1 MKVIYI
7 IHSLP
12 VGGAETLVVNYIL
25 KLNQAGIDICLV
37 ERYHTETYL
46 STKIQNSGIP
56 YYTLCKTKNRII
68 NLFQSFFYDDSLKKL
83 NDIISDF
90 QPDVIHYHTVFKDI
104 EKVNF
109 PIEMSVF
116 TFHSRVERFFT
127 IYSYVRSI
135 MERLSRKGM
144 IFIAISKLLHEDIKH
159 FLPCAQIVDIPN
171 GVDLEHIRAQKG
183 KKKDLCEMLSI
194 PEDSFIV
201 GQVGRFN
208 PVKNHLFTIH
218 LFKDILHKKE
228 KAHLVLVGTGNE
240 GELRL
245 IKNEIA
251 KYDLESHVH
260 LMGLR
265 KDATKIMSC
274 FDTLVLP
281 SLSESFSLVL
291 IEAQANNVRCVA
303 SDAVPLDVICNSN
316 CFAMPLTGS
325 KQQWINTICGINVRN
340 TATSLEKF
348 DIDVI
353 VSQHISLYKSLL
365 KYNYG
370 FNANK

>member
-25 KLNQAGIDICLV
+25 KLKQAGVDICLV
-37 ERYHTETYL
+37 EFYHTDSYL
-46 STKIQNSGIP
+46 STKIQDSGIP
-56 YYTLCKTKNRII
+56 YYTLQKSNSRIKH
-68 NLFQSFFYDDSLKKL
+68 LFLRFFYDDSLRKL
-83 NDIISDF
+83 NKIISDL
-90 QPDVIHYHTVFKDI
+90 QPDVIHYHTVFKNLD
-104 EKVNF
+104 KVSF
-109 PIEMSVF
+109 PKDKCVF
-116 TFHSRVERFFT
+116 TYHSRVERNFNVG
-127 IYSYVRSI
+127 SYVRPLI
-135 MERLSRKGM
+135 ELLAQKGM
-144 IFIAISKLLHEDIKH
+144 KFIAISQLLHDDIDH
-159 FLPCAQIVDIPN
+159 FFPCAQIVDIPN

-218 LFKDILHKKE
+218 LFKDIIRKKE
-228 KAHLVLVGTGNE
+228 NAHLVFVGTGNE

-303 SDAVPLDVICNSN
+303 PDAVPMDVICNAN
-316 CFAMPLTGS
+316 CFALSLSAP
-325 KQQWINTICGINVRN
+325 KQQWIDTVMGQNESNKNR
-340 TATSLEKF
+340 SLLQF
-348 DIDVI
+348 DINAV
-353 VSQHISLYKSLL
+353 VQKHINLY
-365 KYNYG
+365 NTMM
-370 FNANK
+370 

>member
-1 MKVIYI
+1 MKIIYI

-25 KLNQAGIDICLV
+25 KLRQAGIDICLV
-37 ERYHTETYL
+37 ERYHTESYL

-56 YYTLCKTKNRII
+56 YYTLCKTKNRIM
-68 NLFQSFFYDDSLKKL
+68 NLFHSFFYDDTLKQLNKL
-83 NDIISDF
+83 ISEF
-90 QPDVIHYHTVFKDI
+90 QPDVIHYHTVFKDLD
-104 EKVNF
+104 KVSF
-109 PIEMSVF
+109 PIEKCVF
-116 TFHSRVERFFT
+116 TYHSRVERNFNVG
-127 IYSYVRSI
+127 SYVRPLI
-135 MERLSRKGM
+135 ERLSQKGM
-144 IFIAISKLLHEDIKH
+144 KFIAISQLLHDDIEH
-159 FLPCAQIVDIPN
+159 FFPCAQIVDIPN
-171 GVDLEHIRAQKG
+171 GVDLDHIRSQKG

-218 LFKDILHKKE
+218 LFKDIIRKKE
-228 KAHLVLVGTGNE
+228 NAHLVFVGTGNE

-251 KYDLESHVH
+251 KYDLVSHVH

-303 SDAVPLDVICNSN
+303 SDAVPMDVICNAN
-316 CFAMPLTGS
+316 CFALSLSAP
-325 KQQWINTICGINVRN
+325 KQQWIDTVMGQNESNKNR
-340 TATSLEKF
+340 ALLQF
-348 DIDVI
+348 DINAV
-353 VSQHISLYKSLL
+353 VQKHINLY
-365 KYNYG
+365 NTMM
-370 FNANK
+370 

>member
-1 MKVIYI
+1 MKIIYI

-25 KLNQAGIDICLV
+25 KLRQAGIDICLV
-37 ERYHTETYL
+37 ERYHTDSYL
-46 STKIQNSGIP
+46 STKIQDCGIP
-56 YYTLCKTKNRII
+56 YYTLQKSNSRIKH
-68 NLFQSFFYDDSLKKL
+68 LFQRFFYDDSLRKL
-83 NDIISDF
+83 NKLISEF
-90 QPDVIHYHTVFKDI
+90 QPDVIHYHTVFKDLD
-104 EKVNF
+104 KVSF
-109 PIEMSVF
+109 PIEKCVF
-116 TFHSRVERFFT
+116 TYHSRVERNFNVG
-127 IYSYVRSI
+127 SYVRPLI
-135 MERLSRKGM
+135 ERLSQKGM
-144 IFIAISKLLHEDIKH
+144 KFIAISQLLHDDIEH
-159 FLPCAQIVDIPN
+159 FFPCAQIVDIPN
-171 GVDLEHIRAQKG
+171 GVDLDHIRSQKG

-218 LFKDILHKKE
+218 LFKDIIRKKE
-228 KAHLVLVGTGNE
+228 NAHLVFVGTGNE

-303 SDAVPLDVICNSN
+303 SDAVPMDVICNSN

-353 VSQHISLYKSLL
+353 VNQHIFLYKSLL

-370 FNANK
+370 FDANK

>member
-1 MKVIYI
+1 MRVIYI

-25 KLNQAGIDICLV
+25 KLKQAGVDICLV
-37 ERYHTETYL
+37 EFYHTDSYL
-46 STKIQNSGIP
+46 STKIQDSGIP
-56 YYTLCKTKNRII
+56 YYTLQKSNSRIKH
-68 NLFQSFFYDDSLKKL
+68 LFQRFFYDDSLRKL
-83 NDIISDF
+83 NKIISDL
-90 QPDVIHYHTVFKDI
+90 QPDVIHYHTVFKNLD
-104 EKVNF
+104 KVNF
-109 PIEMSVF
+109 PKDKCVF
-116 TFHSRVERFFT
+116 TYHSRVERNFNVG
-127 IYSYVRSI
+127 SYVRPLI
-135 MERLSRKGM
+135 ELLAQKGM
-144 IFIAISKLLHEDIKH
+144 KFIAISQLLHDDIDH
-159 FLPCAQIVDIPN
+159 FFPCAQIVDIPN
-171 GVDLEHIRAQKG
+171 GVDLEHIRTQKG

-208 PVKNHLFTIH
+208 QVKNHLFTIH
-218 LFKDILHKKE
+218 LFKDIIRKKE
-228 KAHLVLVGTGNE
+228 NAHLVFVGTGNE

-303 SDAVPLDVICNSN
+303 SDAVPMDVICNAN
-316 CFAMPLTGS
+316 CFALS
-325 KQQWINTICGINVRN
+325 LDASEQQWIDAVIGNDVRN
-340 TATSLEKF
+340 ESQPIERYS
-348 DIDVI
+348 IEI
-353 VSQHISLYKSLL
+353 VVKQHIDLYLALAKD
-365 KYNYG
+365 
-370 FNANK
+370 

>member
-56 YYTLCKTKNRII
+56 YYTLRKTKNRII
-68 NLFQSFFYDDSLKKL
+68 NLFQSFFYDDTLKQLNKL
-83 NDIISDF
+83 ISEF
-90 QPDVIHYHTVFKDI
+90 QPDVIHYHTVFKNLD
-104 EKVNF
+104 KVSF
-109 PIEMSVF
+109 PIDKCVF
-116 TFHSRVERFFT
+116 TYHSRVERNFNVG
-127 IYSYVRSI
+127 SYVRPLI
-135 MERLSRKGM
+135 ERLSQKGM
-144 IFIAISKLLHEDIKH
+144 KFIAISQLLHDDIEH
-159 FLPCAQIVDIPN
+159 FFPCAQIVDIPN
-171 GVDLEHIRAQKG
+171 GVDLDHIRSQKG

-208 PVKNHLFTIH
+208 QVKNHLFTIH
-218 LFKDILHKKE
+218 LFKDIIRKKE
-228 KAHLVLVGTGNE
+228 NAHLVFVGTGNE

-281 SLSESFSLVL
+281 SLSESFSLVW

-303 SDAVPLDVICNSN
+303 SDAVPMDVICNAN
-316 CFAMPLTGS
+316 CFALSLSAPN
-325 KQQWINTICGINVRN
+325 QQWIDTVIGNEVRN
-340 TATSLEKF
+340 KSQTIEKY
-348 DIDVI
+348 DINKVVQRHLD
-353 VSQHISLYKSLL
+353 LYKSIM
-365 KYNYG
+365 
-370 FNANK
+370 

>member
-1 MKVIYI
+1 MKIIYI

-25 KLNQAGIDICLV
+25 KLRQAGIDICFV
-37 ERYHTETYL
+37 ERYHTDSYL
-46 STKIQNSGIP
+46 STKIQDCGIP
-56 YYTLCKTKNRII
+56 YYTLQKSNSRIKH
-68 NLFQSFFYDDSLKKL
+68 LFQRFFYDDSLRKL
-83 NDIISDF
+83 NKLISEF
-90 QPDVIHYHTVFKDI
+90 QPDVIHYHTVFKDLD
-104 EKVNF
+104 KVRF
-109 PIEMSVF
+109 PIEKCVF
-116 TFHSRVERFFT
+116 TYHSRVERNFNVG
-127 IYSYVRSI
+127 SYVRPLI
-135 MERLSRKGM
+135 ERLSQKGM
-144 IFIAISKLLHEDIKH
+144 KFIAISQLLHDDIEH
-159 FLPCAQIVDIPN
+159 FFPCAQIVDIPN
-171 GVDLEHIRAQKG
+171 GVDLDHIRSQKG

-218 LFKDILHKKE
+218 LFKDIIRKKE
-228 KAHLVLVGTGNE
+228 NAHLVFVGTGNE

-353 VSQHISLYKSLL
+353 VNQHIFLYKSL
-365 KYNYG
+365 
-370 FNANK
+370 

>member
-25 KLNQAGIDICLV
+25 KLKQAGVDICLV
-37 ERYHTETYL
+37 EFYHTDSYL
-46 STKIQNSGIP
+46 STKIQDSGIP
-56 YYTLCKTKNRII
+56 YYTLQKSNSRIKH
-68 NLFQSFFYDDSLKKL
+68 LFQRFFYDDSLRKL
-83 NDIISDF
+83 NKIISDL
-90 QPDVIHYHTVFKDI
+90 QPDVIHCHTVFKNLD
-104 EKVNF
+104 KVSF
-109 PIEMSVF
+109 PIDKCVF
-116 TFHSRVERFFT
+116 TYHSRVERNFNVG
-127 IYSYVRSI
+127 SYVRPLI
-135 MERLSRKGM
+135 ERLSQKGM
-144 IFIAISKLLHEDIKH
+144 KFIAISQLLHDDIEH
-159 FLPCAQIVDIPN
+159 FFPCAQIVDIPN

-228 KAHLVLVGTGNE
+228 NAHLVLVGTGNE

-303 SDAVPLDVICNSN
+303 SDAVPMDVICNSN
-316 CFAMPLTGS
+316 CFAMPLSGS
-325 KQQWINTICGINVRN
+325 KQQWINTICGINVRK

-353 VSQHISLYKSLL
+353 VSQHIFLYKSLL
-365 KYNYG
+365 K
-370 FNANK
+370 

>member
-1 MKVIYI
+1 
-7 IHSLP
+7 
-12 VGGAETLVVNYIL
+12 
-25 KLNQAGIDICLV
+25 
-37 ERYHTETYL
+37 
-46 STKIQNSGIP
+46 
-56 YYTLCKTKNRII
+56 
-68 NLFQSFFYDDSLKKL
+68 
-83 NDIISDF
+83 
-90 QPDVIHYHTVFKDI
+90 
-104 EKVNF
+104 
-109 PIEMSVF
+109 
-116 TFHSRVERFFT
+116 
-127 IYSYVRSI
+127 
-135 MERLSRKGM
+135 
-144 IFIAISKLLHEDIKH
+144 
-159 FLPCAQIVDIPN
+159 
-171 GVDLEHIRAQKG
+171 
-183 KKKDLCEMLSI
+183 MLSI

-218 LFKDILHKKE
+218 LFKDILRKKE
-228 KAHLVLVGTGNE
+228 NAHLVFVGTGNE

-353 VSQHISLYKSLL
+353 VNQHILLYKSLL

-370 FNANK
+370 VDANK

>member
-37 ERYHTETYL
+37 ERYHTESYL

-83 NDIISDF
+83 NNIISDF

-127 IYSYVRSI
+127 ICSYVRSI

-144 IFIAISKLLHEDIKH
+144 IFIAISKLLHEDIEH

-171 GVDLEHIRAQKG
+171 GVDLEQIRAQKG
-183 KKKDLCEMLSI
+183 KKKELCEMLSI
-194 PEDSFIV
+194 SEDSFIV

-228 KAHLVLVGTGNE
+228 NAHLVLVGTGNE

-245 IKNEIA
+245 IKKEIA

-303 SDAVPLDVICNSN
+303 SDAVPMDVICNAN
-316 CFAMPLTGS
+316 CFALS
-325 KQQWINTICGINVRN
+325 LDASEQQWIDAVIGNDVRN
-340 TATSLEKF
+340 ESQPIERYS
-348 DIDVI
+348 IEI
-353 VSQHISLYKSLL
+353 VVKQHIDLYLALAKD
-365 KYNYG
+365 
-370 FNANK
+370 

>member
-1 MKVIYI
+1 
-7 IHSLP
+7 
-12 VGGAETLVVNYIL
+12 
-25 KLNQAGIDICLV
+25 
-37 ERYHTETYL
+37 
-46 STKIQNSGIP
+46 
-56 YYTLCKTKNRII
+56 
-68 NLFQSFFYDDSLKKL
+68 
-83 NDIISDF
+83 
-90 QPDVIHYHTVFKDI
+90 
-104 EKVNF
+104 
-109 PIEMSVF
+109 
-116 TFHSRVERFFT
+116 
-127 IYSYVRSI
+127 
-135 MERLSRKGM
+135 
-144 IFIAISKLLHEDIKH
+144 
-159 FLPCAQIVDIPN
+159 
-171 GVDLEHIRAQKG
+171 
-183 KKKDLCEMLSI
+183 MLSI

-228 KAHLVLVGTGNE
+228 NAHLVLVGTGNE

-303 SDAVPLDVICNSN
+303 SDAVPMDVICNAN
-316 CFAMPLTGS
+316 CFALSLSAPN
-325 KQQWINTICGINVRN
+325 QQWIDTVIGNEVRN
-340 TATSLEKF
+340 KSQTIEKY
-348 DIDVI
+348 DINKVVQRHLD
-353 VSQHISLYKSLL
+353 LYKSIM
-365 KYNYG
+365 
-370 FNANK
+370 

>member
-25 KLNQAGIDICLV
+25 KLNQAGVDICLV
-37 ERYHTETYL
+37 EFYHTDSYL
-46 STKIQNSGIP
+46 STKIQDCGIP
-56 YYTLCKTKNRII
+56 YYTLQKSNSRIKH
-68 NLFQSFFYDDSLKKL
+68 LFQRFFYDDSLRKL
-83 NDIISDF
+83 NKIISDL
-90 QPDVIHYHTVFKDI
+90 QPDVIHYHTVFKDM

-116 TFHSRVERFFT
+116 TFHSRVERCFT

-144 IFIAISKLLHEDIKH
+144 KFIAISQLLHDDIEH
-159 FLPCAQIVDIPN
+159 FFPCAQIVDIPN
-171 GVDLEHIRAQKG
+171 GVDLAHIRAQKG

-201 GQVGRFN
+201 GQVGRFHQ
-208 PVKNHLFTIH
+208 VKNHLFTIH
-218 LFKDILHKKE
+218 LFKDIIRKKE
-228 KAHLVLVGTGNE
+228 NAHLVLVGTGNE

-303 SDAVPLDVICNSN
+303 SDAVPMDVICNAN
-316 CFAMPLTGS
+316 CFALSLSAP
-325 KQQWINTICGINVRN
+325 KQQWIDTVIGNEVRN
-340 TATSLEKF
+340 KSQTIEKY
-348 DIDVI
+348 DINKVVQRHLD
-353 VSQHISLYKSLL
+353 LYKSIM
-365 KYNYG
+365 
-370 FNANK
+370 

>member
-37 ERYHTETYL
+37 ERYHTESYL

-83 NDIISDF
+83 NNIISDF

-144 IFIAISKLLHEDIKH
+144 IFIAISKLLHEDIEH

-194 PEDSFIV
+194 PVDSFIV

-218 LFKDILHKKE
+218 LFKDI
-228 KAHLVLVGTGNE
+228 
-240 GELRL
+240 
-245 IKNEIA
+245 
-251 KYDLESHVH
+251 
-260 LMGLR
+260 
-265 KDATKIMSC
+265 
-274 FDTLVLP
+274 
-281 SLSESFSLVL
+281 
-291 IEAQANNVRCVA
+291 
-303 SDAVPLDVICNSN
+303 
-316 CFAMPLTGS
+316 
-325 KQQWINTICGINVRN
+325 
-340 TATSLEKF
+340 
-348 DIDVI
+348 
-353 VSQHISLYKSLL
+353 ISVQ
-365 KYNYG
+365 
-370 FNANK
+370 

>member
-1 MKVIYI
+1 MRVIYI

-25 KLNQAGIDICLV
+25 KLKQAGIDICLV
-37 ERYHTETYL
+37 EFYHTDSYL
-46 STKIQNSGIP
+46 STKIQDCGIP
-56 YYTLCKTKNRII
+56 YYTLQKSNSRIKH
-68 NLFQSFFYDDSLKKL
+68 LFQRFFYDDSLRKL
-83 NDIISDF
+83 NKIISDL
-90 QPDVIHYHTVFKDI
+90 QPDVIHYHTVFKNLD
-104 EKVNF
+104 KVSF
-109 PIEMSVF
+109 PKDKCVF
-116 TFHSRVERFFT
+116 TYHSRVERNFNVG
-127 IYSYVRSI
+127 SYVRPLI
-135 MERLSRKGM
+135 ERLSQKGM
-144 IFIAISKLLHEDIKH
+144 KFIAISQLLHDDIEH
-159 FLPCAQIVDIPN
+159 FFPCAQIVDIPN

-208 PVKNHLFTIH
+208 QVKNHLFTIH

-228 KAHLVLVGTGNE
+228 NAHLVLVGTGNE

-245 IKNEIA
+245 IKKEIA

-303 SDAVPLDVICNSN
+303 SDAVPMDVICNAN
-316 CFAMPLTGS
+316 CFALS
-325 KQQWINTICGINVRN
+325 LDASEQQWIDAVIGNDVRN
-340 TATSLEKF
+340 ESQPIERYS
-348 DIDVI
+348 IEI
-353 VSQHISLYKSLL
+353 VVKQHIDLYLALAKD
-365 KYNYG
+365 
-370 FNANK
+370 

>member
-1 MKVIYI
+1 MRVIYI

-25 KLNQAGIDICLV
+25 KLKQAGIDICLV
-37 ERYHTETYL
+37 EFYHTDSYL
-46 STKIQNSGIP
+46 STKIQDCGIP
-56 YYTLCKTKNRII
+56 YYTLQKSNSRIKH
-68 NLFQSFFYDDSLKKL
+68 LFQRFFYDDSLRKL
-83 NDIISDF
+83 NKIISDL
-90 QPDVIHYHTVFKDI
+90 QPDVIHYHTVFKNLD
-104 EKVNF
+104 KVSF
-109 PIEMSVF
+109 PKDKCVF
-116 TFHSRVERFFT
+116 TYHSRVERNFNVG
-127 IYSYVRSI
+127 SYVRPLI
-135 MERLSRKGM
+135 ERLSQKGM
-144 IFIAISKLLHEDIKH
+144 KFIAISQLLHDDIEH
-159 FLPCAQIVDIPN
+159 FFPCAQIVDIPN

-228 KAHLVLVGTGNE
+228 NAHLVLVGTGNE

>member
-1 MKVIYI
+1 MRVIYI

-25 KLNQAGIDICLV
+25 KLKQAGVDICLV
-37 ERYHTETYL
+37 EFYHTDSYL
-46 STKIQNSGIP
+46 STKIQDSGIP
-56 YYTLCKTKNRII
+56 YYTLQKSNSRIKH
-68 NLFQSFFYDDSLKKL
+68 LFQRFFYDDSLRKL
-83 NDIISDF
+83 NKIISDL
-90 QPDVIHYHTVFKDI
+90 QPDVIHYHTVFKNLD
-104 EKVNF
+104 KVSF
-109 PIEMSVF
+109 PIDKCVF
-116 TFHSRVERFFT
+116 TYHSRVERNFNVG
-127 IYSYVRSI
+127 SYVRPLI
-135 MERLSRKGM
+135 EHLSQKGM
-144 IFIAISKLLHEDIKH
+144 KFIAISQLLHDDIEH
-159 FLPCAQIVDIPN
+159 FFPCAQIVDIPN
-171 GVDLEHIRAQKG
+171 GVDLEHIRVQKG

-218 LFKDILHKKE
+218 LFKDILNKKE
-228 KAHLVLVGTGNE
+228 NAHLVLVGTGNE

-303 SDAVPLDVICNSN
+303 SDTVPMDVICNAN
-316 CFAMPLTGS
+316 CFALSLSAP
-325 KQQWINTICGINVRN
+325 KQQWIDTVIGNEVRN
-340 TATSLEKF
+340 KSQTIEKY
-348 DIDVI
+348 DINKVVQRHLD
-353 VSQHISLYKSLL
+353 LYKSIM
-365 KYNYG
+365 
-370 FNANK
+370 

>member
-1 MKVIYI
+1 MKIIYI

-25 KLNQAGIDICLV
+25 KLKQAGIDICLV
-37 ERYHTETYL
+37 ERYHTESYL

-56 YYTLCKTKNRII
+56 YYTLRKTKSRIM
-68 NLFQSFFYDDSLKKL
+68 NLFQSFFYDDTLKQLNKL
-83 NDIISDF
+83 ISEF
-90 QPDVIHYHTVFKDI
+90 QPDVIHYHTVFKDLD
-104 EKVNF
+104 KVSF
-109 PIEMSVF
+109 PIEKCVF
-116 TFHSRVERFFT
+116 TYHSRVERNFNVG
-127 IYSYVRSI
+127 SYVRPLI
-135 MERLSRKGM
+135 ERLSQKGM
-144 IFIAISKLLHEDIKH
+144 KFIAISQLLHDDIEH
-159 FLPCAQIVDIPN
+159 FFPCAQIVDMPN
-171 GVDLEHIRAQKG
+171 GVDLDHIRAQKG

-218 LFKDILHKKE
+218 LFKDIIRKKE
-228 KAHLVLVGTGNE
+228 NAHLVFVGTGNE

-325 KQQWINTICGINVRN
+325 KQQWINTICGINVKN

-353 VSQHISLYKSLL
+353 VNQHIFLYKSLL

-370 FNANK
+370 VDANK